1 LAASA
6 VPGYHRGMRRAQLG
20 VVIAAALAV
29 ATGRAHGQAE
39 VWDGAGRGYIHVP
52 GLAAG
57 GGGLPSRVIFVNDCK
72 PNGCPIVP
80 GNFRLADDSRQNISS
95 IVRPVSTSD
104 PYATRRLAPYTGTAA
119 AWQATID
126 CVRAAY
132 APFDVTVVTTEP
144 PPSTSYFEVMAAGLP
159 ADIGFPSSVVGVAS
173 FACGVIPNAISFAF
187 LNRNPGNVLDAC
199 WTVAQQ
205 AAHSVGLAHE
215 VLPGDVMSASFSPPE
230 KTFRNQLACI
240 GATGCCEPSQ
250 ECACGVTDQNSFA
263 ALVGLFGP
271 AGPTPPALT
280 LHRPAAN
287 AVVAPGFAVEVAIA
301 DANGIDHAELRIDD
315 VAVQTV
321 RDGGPTWSFQAPAA
335 LAPGPHTVAIHAVDR
350 LGTSATLATEV
361 TVAPGCDDHADCA
374 EPRPRPGVRR
384 WSLPGRP
391 RRPRRPG
398 RAVRHAG
405 RLRSRALRR
414 GRRRAPVRRGL
425 SGRRVR
431 RGRGLRDRQRRRRGV
446 LAERGR
452 RLRLRHGRRR
462 ADRAD
467 RDRPRAGRASRP
479 SPTVSGVPWATLAP
493 SGAHPRAAAP
503 PGLR

>member
-1 LAASA
+1 
-6 VPGYHRGMRRAQLG
+6 MRRAQLG

-271 AGPTPPALT
+271 AGPDAACPDPAPP
-280 LHRPAAN
+280 
-287 AVVAPGFAVEVAIA
+287 G
-301 DANGIDHAELRIDD
+301 
-315 VAVQTV
+315 
-321 RDGGPTWSFQAPAA
+321 
-335 LAPGPHTVAIHAVDR
+335 
-350 LGTSATLATEV
+350 
-361 TVAPGCDDHADCA
+361 
-374 EPRPRPGVRR
+374 
-384 WSLPGRP
+384 
-391 RRPRRPG
+391 
-398 RAVRHAG
+398 
-405 RLRSRALRR
+405 
-414 GRRRAPVRRGL
+414 
-425 SGRRVR
+425 
-431 RGRGLRDRQRRRRGV
+431 RQRRRRAGV
-446 LAERGR
+446 RGRGRDRRRQRDRSRRAAHRRRRGPDRARRWADLELPGPRGPGPRTPHGRDPRRRSPRHLRHPGDRGDRGARLRRPR
-452 RLRLRHGRRR
+452 RLRQTTAQAWCAPMVAAWPAPTSPAAWARR
-462 ADRAD
+462 A
-467 RDRPRAGRASRP
+467 PRRTTA
-479 SPTVSGVPWATLAP
+479 
-493 SGAHPRAAAP
+493 
-503 PGLR
+503 

>member
-263 ALVGLFGP
+263 ALIGLFGP

-374 EPRPRPGVRR
+374 SHGPGLVCADGRC
-384 WSLPGRP
+384 LAGPDVPGGLGAP
-391 RRPRRPG
+391 CATPDDC
-398 RAVRHAG
+398 VAG
-405 RLRSRALRR
+405 RCAEVDGARLCAEACPAAGCGEGAACVTASDGDEVCWPSEAAGCGCATGGGAPIAPIAIGLGLAALL
-414 GRRRAPVRRGL
+414 GRRRR
-425 SGRRVR
+425 
-431 RGRGLRDRQRRRRGV
+431 
-446 LAERGR
+446 
-452 RLRLRHGRRR
+452 
-462 ADRAD
+462 
-467 RDRPRAGRASRP
+467 
-479 SPTVSGVPWATLAP
+479 
-493 SGAHPRAAAP
+493 
-503 PGLR
+503 